1 VTFVYKDV
9 LCKLVKWNED
19 SLKCQLPL
27 VASTSVDVSVTVF
40 GLSDF
45 MSSDQHTCMSYYVNI
60 LFSLPH
66 VKSSYVKSL
75 IK

>member
-1 VTFVYKDV
+1 LKLKLSYCYISIVLTVVYKDV

-27 VASTSVDVSVTVF
+27 VTSTSGDVSVTVF

-45 MSSDQHTCMSYYVNI
+45 MSADQHTCMST
-60 LFSLPH
+60 FCFH
-66 VKSSYVKSL
+66 
-75 IK
+75 